1 MISTDD
7 TPGAVSVT
15 YQVQAPETN
24 YATVASSLTSP
35 TAVSS
40 LSVALN
46 KAGYRDALV
55 DSAPTLVDISPTS
68 APTVASTLK
77 VVMLTATQDVADVS
91 VSQAASSEFQT
102 AFLTGVI
109 DVLQEADENL
119 LSTGVK
125 ITTINADP
133 SGSGVSVTYSVTE
146 NKASPKVLEDAII
159 SPAMTNRINTDL
171 HAAGKTFDN
180 CIRSIHSINILYNTH
195 LITHA
200 LTTSSPFIYR
210 GLRFYG
216 CRCSWSCCDRRC
228 ISYWCSFYGPYP
240 SNLTRRGQSTC
251 GWANQSSSRH
261 RTIHHRVA

>member
-1 MISTDD
+1 MHLIIHQHTLLYTPLYPLNAPPESPSDSPSYLSPSTSFIHLPPASCDVPIGNVNIIMISTDD

-55 DSAPTLVDISPTS
+55 DSAPTLVDMSPTS
-68 APTVASTLK
+68 APSVASTLK

-180 CIRSIHSINILYNTH
+180 CIRSIHSMNT
-195 LITHA
+195 LEQYI
-200 LTTSSPFIYR
+200 R
-210 GLRFYG
+210 
-216 CRCSWSCCDRRC
+216 
-228 ISYWCSFYGPYP
+228 
-240 SNLTRRGQSTC
+240 
-251 GWANQSSSRH
+251 
-261 RTIHHRVA
+261 